1 MGFVERMRRPADET
15 MVSRAMDAHP
25 AAVTALAFAFA
36 VLASATCGSFW
47 DNDIN
52 YIIALGRSIMQ
63 SGIPTTDPLTCNEGL
78 GCIAQQWAFCVGA
91 AWLYDAFGKAGVC
104 AAVAVLWALA
114 AWAVLAAAKA
124 FSGGDSRR
132 AATAT
137 ALVLLCAFP
146 FMKTNP
152 RALDVACLAVTAL
165 AMEKFLAGGGRRWLV
180 IPVAASAAMANLHC
194 SMWVLAAAPVACSL
208 VDGRAR
214 GRRPAVLGALA
225 LTCAASAASPYGAG
239 STLFIFKSLAA
250 PGMGTFAINELQPL
264 TFNAADAFFA
274 APFAA
279 AAIAYI
285 SLAARGAGRTDEG
298 KFRPR
303 LADLLFAGFALL
315 ALSQIR
321 NCLLFAPVAAW
332 GLLSR
337 MPARQG
343 RRQTC
348 VGAQLARTG
357 ICLMA
362 LLCLPLVTWARC
374 SLEVPSTSEL
384 LQAQQ
389 DEVVATLEENGIAP
403 GEAIGNMF
411 NSGGF
416 LELAGY
422 APLVDERAELLCP
435 EVNGGTDLVGQQQQ
449 LGDGL
454 PSAVA
459 GVVAD
464 ERWRA
469 LVVESSH
476 KEHFDAAAREN
487 GYELALDSEL
497 YAVFVKHREE

>member
-15 MVSRAMDAHP
+15 AVSRALDAHP
-25 AAVTALAFAFA
+25 GIVTALALAFA
-36 VLASATCGSFW
+36 VCTSAACGSFW

-52 YIIALGRSIMQ
+52 YIVALGRSIMQ

-78 GCIAQQWAFCVGA
+78 ECIAQQWAFCVGA

-104 AAVAVLWALA
+104 VAVGVCWALA

-124 FSGGDSRR
+124 FAGGDSRR

-137 ALVLLCAFP
+137 ALALLCAFP

-152 RALDVACLAVTAL
+152 RALDVACLAVCAL
-165 AMEKFLAGGGRRWLV
+165 AMEKFLAGGARRLLIV
-180 IPVAASAAMANLHC
+180 PVAASAAMANLHC

-208 VDGRAR
+208 IDGRAR
-214 GRRPAVLGALA
+214 GRRGAVLATLA
-225 LTCAASAASPYGAG
+225 LTCAASAASPYGVG
-239 STLFIFKSLAA
+239 SSLFIFKSLAA
-250 PGMGTFAINELQPL
+250 PGLSSFAINELQPL

-274 APFAA
+274 VPFAA
-279 AAIAYI
+279 AAITYI
-285 SLAARGAGRTDEG
+285 ALAARGAGRADG
-298 KFRPR
+298 AKFRPR
-303 LADLLFAGFALL
+303 LADLLFTAFALL
-315 ALSQIR
+315 ALSQVR
-321 NCLLFAPVAAW
+321 NCLLFAPAAVW
-332 GLLSR
+332 GLLSQ
-337 MPARQG
+337 MPARQE

-348 VGAQLARTG
+348 VGSQLSRTG

-362 LLCLPLVTWARC
+362 LLCLPVLVWAATA
-374 SLEVPSTSEL
+374 SEVPSASEQR
-384 LQAQQ
+384 QAQQ

-403 GEAIGNMF
+403 GEAVGNMF

-422 APLVDERAELLCP
+422 APLVDERAEMLCP
-435 EVNGGTDLVGQQQQ
+435 EVNGGADLIGQQEL

-459 GVVAD
+459 DFVAD

-469 LVVESSH
+469 LVVESTH
-476 KEHFDAAAREN
+476 KEHFDATAREN

-497 YAVFVKHREE
+497 YAVFVKHGEE